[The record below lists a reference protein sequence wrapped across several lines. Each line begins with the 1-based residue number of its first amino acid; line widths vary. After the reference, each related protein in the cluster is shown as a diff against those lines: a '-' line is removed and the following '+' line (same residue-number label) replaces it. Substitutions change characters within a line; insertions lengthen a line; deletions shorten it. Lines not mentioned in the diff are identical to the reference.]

1 MLSGTLGK
9 GGPSELE
16 EPEEASSLYR
26 KEAKKLEIEVEQ
38 KHGNPKMDEIRANSM
53 RRRIAGGALEGPSSG
68 RLEPAIATGKT
79 RVFWSCWK
87 EKWRGVVANGG
98 LLPM

>member
-1 MLSGTLGK
+1 MYSLVLSGTPGK

-38 KHGNPKMDEIRANSM
+38 KHGNPRLKRTYSR
-53 RRRIAGGALEGPSSG
+53 RRRIAGGASEGPSPE
-68 RLEPAIATGKT
+68 RLRPAIAIGRP
-79 RVFWSCWK
+79 RVFA
-87 EKWRGVVANGG
+87 EEGRGEA
-98 LLPM
+98 L

>member
-1 MLSGTLGK
+1 MYSLVLSGTPGK

-26 KEAKKLEIEVEQ
+26 KEIRKLEIKVERKQ
-38 KHGNPKMDEIRANSM
+38 SNPKTGERRAYST

-68 RLEPAIATGKT
+68 RLEPVIATGRL
-79 RVFWSCWK
+79 RVFS
-87 EKWRGVVANGG
+87 EERREEA
-98 LLPM
+98 L

>member
-1 MLSGTLGK
+1 MYSLVLSGTLGK

-38 KHGNPKMDEIRANSM
+38 KHGNPKTKERGAYST
-53 RRRIAGGALEGPSSG
+53 RRRITDGALEGPSSG
-68 RLEPAIATGKT
+68 RFEPAIATGRT
-79 RVFWSCWK
+79 RVFS
-87 EKWRGVVANGG
+87 EERREEA
-98 LLPM
+98 L

>member
-1 MLSGTLGK
+1 MYSFVLSGTPGK

-38 KHGNPKMDEIRANSM
+38 KYGNPKTGERRAYST

-68 RLEPAIATGKT
+68 HLELAIATG
-79 RVFWSCWK
+79 RPRFFAK
-87 EKWRGVVANGG
+87 EGREEA
-98 LLPM
+98 L